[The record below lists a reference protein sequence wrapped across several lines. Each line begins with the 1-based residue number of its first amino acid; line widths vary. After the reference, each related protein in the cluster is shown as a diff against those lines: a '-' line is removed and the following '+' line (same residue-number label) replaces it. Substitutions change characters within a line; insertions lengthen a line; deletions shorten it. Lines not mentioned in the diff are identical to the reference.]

1 MAHFLK
7 PELFKKRKALGSN
20 PATAAGLLLKHA
32 TDAQKRFV
40 FEPPIAVLIRTK
52 NDEQNVTLLL
62 NYIQQVRRSYKG
74 RIDVVV
80 VDTESQDKTIILA
93 KEFGATVVP
102 ILQKDFTYPKGINLG
117 LQAVKPDVVAAFIT
131 VGHALPVLDVCL
143 KAGVWHFNDPAVV
156 GVYGQVL
163 PNTNASFG
171 ESLYWG
177 KSQFRTAAR
186 PIVQS
191 KMGVMGATNCMV
203 RMESWLQQPFDQAYA
218 MGGEDT
224 AWADWALNNGH
235 KIIFEPLLSVH
246 HSHGLGPLKLLKQH
260 AHWRQVSKQ
269 AVAFDQNNIRSRRPD
284 LFK

>member
-7 PELFKKRKALGSN
+7 PELFKERKALGSN

-32 TDAQKRFV
+32 TNAQKRPV

-52 NDEQNVTLLL
+52 NDEQNLTLLL
-62 NYIQQVRRSYKG
+62 NYIQQARRSYKG

-80 VDTESQDKTIILA
+80 VDTESQDKTITLA
-93 KEFGATVVP
+93 TAFGATVVP
-102 ILQKDFTYPKGINLG
+102 IMQKEFTYPKGINLG

-143 KAGVWHFNDPAVV
+143 KVGVWHFNDPAVV
-156 GVYGQVL
+156 GVYGRVL

-171 ESLYWG
+171 ESLFWG
-177 KSQFRTAAR
+177 ASQLKTAAH
-186 PIVQS
+186 PIVQAE
-191 KMGVMGATNCMV
+191 MGVMGATNCMV
-203 RMESWLQQPFDQAYA
+203 RMESWRQQPFDPAYA

-224 AWADWALNNGH
+224 AWARWALSHGH

-246 HSHGLGPLKLLKQH
+246 HSHGLRPIKLLKQY
-260 AHWRQVSKQ
+260 AHWRQINKQ
-269 AVAFDQNNIRSRRPD
+269 AVVFDQNDIRNRRPD